1 MPGFTAKDGC
11 VLSLPTLT
19 SLVLAA
25 ASAAM
30 TLSSS
35 DFPAGG
41 TIPIAFMATDCGGQN
56 RSPSLAWA
64 NAPNNAKS
72 FALVMHDPDA
82 PIAGGFDHWV
92 VYNLPAATRE
102 LAANAKLSANQLGTT
117 SRNTAEYYG
126 PCPPPGPAHHYT
138 LTLYALDLAHIETS
152 APLTAAQLEQ
162 RIAGHVLARAVLRG
176 TAGRP

>member
-1 MPGFTAKDGC
+1 
-11 VLSLPTLT
+11 VVSLPTVT

-35 DFPAGG
+35 DFPPNG
-41 TIPIAFMATDCGGQN
+41 TIPTAFMATDCGGQN
-56 RSPSLAWA
+56 RSPALVWA
-64 NAPNNAKS
+64 NAPKSVKS

-92 VYNLPAATRE
+92 VYNLPAGTHQ
-102 LAANAKLSANQLGTT
+102 LASNAKLSTNQLGTT
-117 SRNTAEYYG
+117 SRDTADYYG
-126 PCPPPGPAHHYT
+126 PCPPPGPPHHYT
-138 LTLYALDLAHIETS
+138 LTLYALDLARIETS
-152 APLTAAQLEQ
+152 SPLSAAQLEQ
-162 RIAGHVLARAVLRG
+162 RIAGHVVARAVLRA

>member
-1 MPGFTAKDGC
+1 

-30 TLSSS
+30 TLSSG

-41 TIPIAFMATDCGGQN
+41 TIPTAFMATDCGGQN
-56 RSPSLAWA
+56 HSPGLVWA
-64 NAPNNAKS
+64 NAPKNAKS

-92 VYNLPAATRE
+92 VYNLPAAMHE
-102 LAANAKLSANQLGTT
+102 LAVNAKLSANQLGTT
-117 SRNTAEYYG
+117 SRDTADYYG
-126 PCPPPGPAHHYT
+126 PCPPPGPPHHYT
-138 LTLYALDLAHIETS
+138 LTLYALDLPHIETS
-152 APLTAAQLEQ
+152 APLTAAQLEE
-162 RIAGHVLARAVLRG
+162 RIAGHVLARAVLRA